1 MAPWMSS
8 IEIETILKYL
18 SPESVML
25 EYGSG
30 GSTNFF
36 PKYVKQYYSIE
47 HNFEWYNKVS
57 AMTSYN
63 DKIHMYHIRQ
73 DCEMPKHRASNW
85 EELDNSSRSKE
96 FAKYIKYPAIINKTF
111 DAVLIDGRARPECA
125 KFIYDY
131 LNDGD
136 SESFTASAGHVFMHD
151 YWPRKRYH
159 VVTEKYDIVDSVKT
173 GQSLVVLQKK
183 V

>member
-1 MAPWMSS
+1 MVPWMSS

-57 AMTSYN
+57 AMTSYS
-63 DKIHMYHIRQ
+63 DRIHMYHIRQ
-73 DCEMPKHRASNW
+73 DCEVPKHRASNW

-96 FAKYIKYPAIINKTF
+96 FAKYIRYPEIINKTF

-131 LNDGD
+131 LNDG
-136 SESFTASAGHVFMHD
+136 AHVFMHD
-151 YWPRKRYH
+151 YWARERYH